1 MKPRQ
6 SSGAAEQVVQGGRKR
21 GKGKAKAESV
31 CVAFTKLLDRDR
43 RMYLDR
49 FLPRLGPDPNPNHWQ
64 ESTLPLIYLRRGR
77 QEAYAAVSS
86 RMRQN
91 EFSPQCFISWK
102 TVFLRTRKDVTI
114 VDYVDLVAIL
124 VLMLVEL
131 VPFLRTRW
139 EHRDEESGSR
149 WWIIVD
155 DCQRLDP

>member
-6 SSGAAEQVVQGGRKR
+6 SSGAAEQVIQGGRKR
-21 GKGKAKAESV
+21 GKGKGKAESV

-49 FLPRLGPDPNPNHWQ
+49 FLPRLGPDPNPTHWQ
-64 ESTLPLIYLRRGR
+64 ESTLPLICLRRGR

-91 EFSPQCFISWK
+91 ELQCFISWK
-102 TVFLRTRKDVTI
+102 TVFLRTWKDLTI

-149 WWIIVD
+149 WWIIVAISD
-155 DCQRLDP
+155 LTHRP